1 MGPGPKRDI
10 SDCCIR
16 SKSSPKTGK
25 SALSPATSIRL
36 AIIRLKIVRIAREG
50 KSGCEELLRVRNI
63 AHFNGVL
70 KYTIAKIKKV
80 WGSMNT
86 KSIIALALALAFPVL
101 CSAGTPTAP
110 GSAAQKSPEFAALK
124 TIAQSAILNSPEVVS
139 KWHNYKA
146 AAEEIGVARGAFL
159 PRVDATAGVAKESL
173 KQPPLN
179 VKDDYNR
186 NGYVL
191 SLNQMIFDGFATRNE
206 VRRLDKAKLVRYYE
220 LLDAS
225 ENIALEASRAYLDVL
240 RYRFL
245 NNLAEDNYVQHKA
258 TYEQLIRRTQSGVG
272 RRVDLEQAGS
282 RLALAELNLTTENA
296 NLHDVTARY
305 MRLVNSQPPS
315 ITFPPAL
322 VGQKHPNTQAEA
334 LGILLKKNPALL
346 AAVENIEA
354 SQYDIDVRR
363 AAYSPKLDFRA
374 RTDNT
379 TNYQGITGDRVNNVA
394 ELVVTWNLFNG
405 GSDRA
410 REKQYIERKNIS
422 LDLREKA
429 CRDTRQTLAIAY
441 NDVGRLRQQSGF
453 VNSQVSQ
460 LEKTRD
466 AYRDQYDVG
475 QRTLLDLLDTENE
488 LLAARRSAVNV
499 DMDLILAY
507 LRTHAGMGTLLE
519 FLGLEK
525 LDTETPGQNELAQF
539 DASQLC
545 APEEVRVIA
554 TDREALDNRA
564 MAAIEK
570 GRPGVPGAVAP
581 AAPAGADG
589 EVTQQV
595 MAWAAAWT
603 AKDYS
608 NYINFYAPTFTPD
621 GGLSREDWFQLRRS
635 RIAGR
640 DAIKVDI
647 QDMKVRQDGNDR
659 AFAEF
664 RQVYQSNIYRD
675 TTQKTLE
682 MIKVNGKWL
691 INRESAVPCAGG
703 TAGGCKGGAK

>member
-1 MGPGPKRDI
+1 
-10 SDCCIR
+10 
-16 SKSSPKTGK
+16 
-25 SALSPATSIRL
+25 
-36 AIIRLKIVRIAREG
+36 
-50 KSGCEELLRVRNI
+50 
-63 AHFNGVL
+63 
-70 KYTIAKIKKV
+70 
-80 WGSMNT
+80 MNT
-86 KSIIALALALAFPVL
+86 KSIVSLSLALAFPAL
-101 CSAGTPTAP
+101 CLAGLPNEKVARSEKSA
-110 GSAAQKSPEFAALK
+110 EFAALK
-124 TIAQSAILNSPEVVS
+124 TIVQSAILNSPEVLS

-146 AAEEIGVARGAFL
+146 ADEEIGVARGAFL
-159 PRVDATAGVAKESL
+159 PRIDASLGAGKESL
-173 KQPPLN
+173 EQPPLN
-179 VKDDYNR
+179 EKNDYNR

-206 VRRLDKAKLVRYYE
+206 VRRLDKARLVRYYE

-225 ENIALEASRAYLDVL
+225 ENVALEASKAYLDVL

-258 TYEQLIRRTQSGVG
+258 TYEQLLRRTQSGVG

-282 RLALAELNLTTENA
+282 RLALAEVNLTTENA

-305 MRLVNSQPPS
+305 MRLVNSQPPN
-315 ITFPPAL
+315 IIFPPAL
-322 VGQKHPNTQAEA
+322 VGEKHPNTQAEA
-334 LGILLKKNPALL
+334 IEVLLKKNPALL

-379 TNYQGITGDRVNNVA
+379 SNYQGVSGDRVNNVA

-441 NDVGRLRQQSGF
+441 NDVARLRQQAGF

-488 LLAARRSAVNV
+488 LLSARRSAVNV

-519 FLGLEK
+519 FMGLEK
-525 LDTETPGQNELAQF
+525 LDTEKPDQNELAQV
-539 DASQLC
+539 DAAQLC
-545 APEEVRVIA
+545 APDAVRVTA
-554 TDREALDNRA
+554 MDRELLDTRA
-564 MAAIEK
+564 MEMLDK
-570 GRPGVPGAVAP
+570 SKPGLASVGAP
-581 AAPAGADG
+581 AAPIAAAPIAAGAEADVM
-589 EVTQQV
+589 EQV
-595 MAWAAAWT
+595 GAWAAAWT

-608 NYINFYAPTFTPD
+608 NYINFYAPSFTPD
-621 GGLSREDWFQLRRS
+621 GGISREDWFQLRRS

-640 DAIKVDI
+640 NTINVDV
-647 QDMKVRQDGNDR
+647 QDLTVRQDGDDR

-664 RQVYQSNIYRD
+664 RQFYRSDVYHD

-691 INRESAVPCAGG
+691 INRESSVPCVG
-703 TAGGCKGGAK
+703 GGCTGGAK